1 MSGRRQIEGELAM
14 KAIYR
19 TGTGAALAF
28 LGAAAAISQPAT
40 LQQRMADD
48 EKRIAKYADSTNKAC
63 GTALEV
69 KFDWTGANED
79 DLRGHSPSGY
89 CANALEAIGKVCGD
103 PAGKDAVKEKITSVV
118 CSFGPQR
125 QFSLK
130 NGTVYYQIYFES
142 RNDADFVYESL
153 ENEL

>member
-1 MSGRRQIEGELAM
+1 M

-19 TGTGAALAF
+19 TVTCAALF
-28 LGAAAAISQPAT
+28 LLGAAAAFSQQPT
-40 LQQRMADD
+40 LQKRTADE
-48 EKRIAKYADSTNKAC
+48 EKRLIEYTNSTNKTC

-89 CANALEAIGKVCGD
+89 CANALEAIGRVCGD

-118 CSFGPQR
+118 CSFGSQR

-130 NGTVYYQIYFES
+130 NGTVNYQIYFES